1 MYLKAFGIHESN
13 TAAYAES
20 EPPRGH
26 EELP

>member
-20 EPPRGH
+20 EPTRRH